1 MKQDELVTMLSS
13 QPDFCESKPKLQ
25 EVLEAKGWRVLFA
38 VKLHPELMMK
48 KSCYR

>member
-25 EVLEAKGWRVLFA
+25 EVLEAKGWRVLFG